1 MIETDKIYND
11 DCLKVMAS
19 MPDDSVDAIVTDP
32 PYGLNFMG
40 VAWDTFDG
48 RENGGRSDATFDKVG
63 GNHHP
68 VNAAD
73 QARTRKAE
81 NERFQS
87 SMLPIFA
94 EAFRVAKP
102 GAHLLAFGGTRTY
115 HRLACAIEDAGWEIR
130 DCIMW
135 VYGSGVPK
143 GIDVSKAI
151 DIVGGVDPRRSAVAL
166 ASARERAGMSRAEL
180 ASRIGCTEGSI
191 RDWEEGRARTRGGAK
206 EYVTPS
212 IEYRNKLNGIL
223 GFTKDERVVLGID
236 GAGDR
241 RGDGTV
247 YGLGFTG
254 KTYSNDAHTELAK
267 EWSGWRTALKP
278 AVEPIVVARKT
289 LDGTVASNVLKYGT
303 GAMNIDGC
311 RVPTDGERVT
321 VHDAPKGT
329 FAGGEQGRGSSRN
342 DNGSIVY
349 KEVTGRFPANLIHD
363 GSDEVLALF
372 PNTGKSQGGERHTK
386 GVGDNRQGNAYGCY
400 SSGEGTDEIGFG
412 DSASRFFKC
421 CRDGEPSSARRYTD
435 NGGTNFAMKPGMR
448 RPAEDT
454 PSRFFYCAKA
464 SRQEKNLGCESL
476 PEGNFHVTVKPVEL
490 MRYLVRLVCRKGGL
504 VLDPFAGSGTTCIA
518 CKMEGMDFIGCELNP
533 QYAEIAEKRISAWS
547 AEPENA
553 DDAPEQAE
561 EPRSPTE
568 TVYNVDEL

>member
-1 MIETDKIYND
+1 MSFRIINS
-11 DCLKVMAS
+11 DCLDAMRAMQES
-19 MPDDSVDAIVTDP
+19 SVDAIVTDP
-32 PYGLNFMG
+32 PYGLSFMG
-40 VAWDTFDG
+40 KEWDSFGQDVRQPKDG
-48 RENGGRSDATFDKVG
+48 EVFHGSNTPYGRGKVRYGVGNSYG
-63 GNHHP
+63 GNSE
-68 VNAAD
+68 NAMVA
-73 QARTRKAE
+73 
-81 NERFQS
+81 FQTN
-87 SMLPIFA
+87 MTPIFA
-94 EAFRVAKP
+94 EALRVAKP

-143 GIDVSKAI
+143 GIDVLKAI

-342 DNGSIVY
+342 NNGNIVY
-349 KEVTGRFPANLIHD
+349 KDVTGRFPANLIHD
-363 GSDEVLALF
+363 GSDEVTALF
-372 PNTGKSQGGERHTK
+372 PSTGKSSGGGMHTK
-386 GVGDNRQGNAYGCY
+386 GIGENKGGNAYGAFA
-400 SSGEGTDEIGFG
+400 SGEPTDAVGFG
-412 DSASRFFKC
+412 DTGSA
-421 CRDGEPSSARRYTD
+421 A
-435 NGGTNFAMKPGMR
+435 
-448 RPAEDT
+448 
-454 PSRFFYCAKA
+454 RFFYCAKA
-464 SRQEKNLGCESL
+464 SRKEKNLGCESL

-533 QYAEIAEKRISAWS
+533 QYAEIAEHRISAL
-547 AEPENA
+547 
-553 DDAPEQAE
+553 
-561 EPRSPTE
+561 PTE
-568 TVYNVDEL
+568 TDRLVNDKPVDSVGTAPIYSVDEL

>member
-87 SMLPIFA
+87 SMIPIFK
-94 EAFRVAKP
+94 EALRVAKP

-143 GIDVSKAI
+143 GIDVAKAI
-151 DIVGGVDPRRSAVAL
+151 DIVGGIDPRRSAVAL
-166 ASARERAGMSRAEL
+166 ESARERAGMSRAEL

-254 KTYSNDAHTELAK
+254 KTYSNDAHTEPAK

-303 GAMNIDGC
+303 GAMNIDAC
-311 RVPTDGERVT
+311 RVPTEET
-321 VHDAPKGT
+321 VVVHSLARKTLLDSGHKDLGT
-329 FAGGEQGRGSSRN
+329 WEN
-342 DNGSIVY
+342 T
-349 KEVTGRFPANLIHD
+349 KGRFPANLIHD
-363 GSDEVLALF
+363 GSDEVMALF
-372 PNTGKSQGGERHTK
+372 PDTGKSSGGGMHTK
-386 GVGDNRQGNAYGCY
+386 GIGENKSGNAYGSY
-400 SSGEGTDEIGFG
+400 SSGEASDSVGFG
-412 DSASRFFKC
+412 DTGSA
-421 CRDGEPSSARRYTD
+421 A
-435 NGGTNFAMKPGMR
+435 
-448 RPAEDT
+448 
-454 PSRFFYCAKA
+454 RFFYCAKA
-464 SRQEKNLGCESL
+464 SRKEKNLGCESL

-504 VLDPFAGSGTTCIA
+504 VLDPFAGSGTTCVA

-533 QYAEIAEKRISAWS
+533 QYAEIAEHRISAL
-547 AEPENA
+547 
-553 DDAPEQAE
+553 
-561 EPRSPTE
+561 PTE
-568 TVYNVDEL
+568 TDRLVNDKPVDSVGTVPIYSVDEL